1 MALFNKKID
10 YNGQDLHILRNN
22 QDFPLHLFFDSTA
35 DLSYEFR
42 LDRIYI
48 DEDVS
53 YEKIAILITHDSN
66 NDIDTVCINAEPYV
80 TGNGVR
86 VDNFFAMV
94 TNNTPREVATILV
107 HLHNQIDQVWTSPDT
122 LSLRRGM
129 ALKFGVLASFT
140 DGDYADL
147 SFYPEMKKN
156 LTNGTSYLSIPPDS
170 SGDDPRRITW
180 KADPPNNNPIIDA
193 ITIELPIWMENSGS
207 SNRIQVKGN
216 IKVLDEFGTLNFHN
230 GDITDVNER
239 VNILFLCDGF
249 DGSDDADLSTF
260 HEIINEHN
268 KQMLMKRSY
277 APWNL
282 LSNKVNTWSYYTQD
296 TNKYSSLESEYI
308 FVKNDSV
315 TTTPTVAELYRFLYF
330 FDNIIMFYLTSTLT
344 QTVDDF
350 IEERKSEFSPALIDF
365 LDFKSSNLASQFPL
379 ISQLD
384 ILT

>member
-53 YEKIAILITHDSN
+53 YEKIAIIITHDSN

-80 TGNGVR
+80 TGDGVR

-122 LSLRRGM
+122 LSLRRGT

-330 FDNIIMFYLTSTLT
+330 F
-344 QTVDDF
+344 
-350 IEERKSEFSPALIDF
+350 
-365 LDFKSSNLASQFPL
+365 
-379 ISQLD
+379 
-384 ILT
+384 